1 VIPNSTILIIL
12 ICGYPGVGK
21 TTLANELSP
30 LINAVVLST
39 DKIRKE
45 LIVNPNDN
53 DKEKRL
59 VYDILILFA
68 KYLHNSGINC
78 ILDANFNEQK
88 SREDIKKRL
97 NLKDDQ
103 FKIIECICPE
113 ELIISRIQNRKK
125 GYSNTDISIYK
136 MIKNRYEPIME
147 KHITVDTS
155 NSLKEI
161 VIEIVNKLQDYEP

>member
-1 VIPNSTILIIL
+1 MIIL

-21 TTLANELSP
+21 TTLANELAP

-45 LIVNPNDN
+45 LIVNPNYSDR
-53 DKEKRL
+53 EIRL
-59 VYDILILFA
+59 VYDILLLFA
-68 KYLHNSGINC
+68 KYLHNSEINC
-78 ILDANFNEQK
+78 ILDATINEQK
-88 SREDIKKRL
+88 TRDDIKKRL

-113 ELIISRIQNRKK
+113 ELIISRIQKR
-125 GYSNTDISIYK
+125 GYSDADISIYK
-136 MIKNRYEPIME
+136 MIKNRYEPIKE

-161 VIEIVNKLQDYEP
+161 VEEIKNKIQDYEP